1 MEIVKQITAKIKGF
15 DIIDSCENSNH
26 WVAAERYIKLYF
38 DKFNDLLG
46 KQELDRHLQEHKLRL
61 LNHKNG

>member
-15 DIIDSCENSNH
+15 DIIDSCENANH
-26 WVAAERYIKLYF
+26 WKAAERYIRLYF
-38 DKFNDLLG
+38 NKFEDLLG
-46 KQELDRHLQEHKLRL
+46 KQELDRHLQEHKLKL

>member
-15 DIIDSCENSNH
+15 DIIDSCENANH